1 MLWLWMGKKYLEDA
15 IYFLLECCLYVEVRE
30 QLTNNLQFLDNL
42 IIETLHFGDY
52 YISEEHNS

>member
-1 MLWLWMGKKYLEDA
+1 MGKKYLEDA
-15 IYFLLECCLYVEVRE
+15 IHFLLECCLYVEVRE

-42 IIETLHFGDY
+42 IIETLDFGDY